1 MKNIFDHSQIQV
13 GSLIIILSLLTL
25 SCSQES
31 STETTILKKASEY
44 FPKEK
49 AQILVVGTFHFDYP
63 GLDYNKVSDHNK
75 IDVLVEPKRSEVTE
89 LVEYIKKFRPNK
101 IAIEAF
107 PKWQATTKLK
117 KYKEGEYRDKRD
129 ERYQLAMRIASDL
142 QLDTLYAI
150 DSWAL
155 SDYRAETD
163 SAYFTDLFKDYDF
176 KSDDPYNQYMND
188 WYNKETKLV
197 PKTNL
202 LKYFKLSNSK
212 EWHDY
217 GYGAYLVG
225 DFKLDDYRGADIL
238 SMWWYNRNLRIFRNL
253 QKITENEKDRIL
265 LICGNGHASLLRQ
278 LINASPEYEFIEFD
292 SLKE

>member
-1 MKNIFDHSQIQV
+1 MNFHLSYQKYHLVFVALMLLSSCIQDSAKETV
-13 GSLIIILSLLTL
+13 QLI
-25 SCSQES
+25 
-31 STETTILKKASEY
+31 KAQNY

-49 AQILVVGTFHFDYP
+49 TKVLVVGTFHFDYP
-63 GLDYNKVSDHNK
+63 GLDYNKIAEQDK
-75 IDVLVEPKRSEVTE
+75 IDVLEEPKKSELTE

-107 PKWQATTKLK
+107 PKWQATTKLR
-117 KYKEGEYRDKRD
+117 KYKEGGLLKKRD

-142 QLDTLYAI
+142 ELDTLYAI

-163 SAYFTDLFKDYDF
+163 SAYFAELFKDFDF
-176 KSDDPYNQYMND
+176 QSDDPYNQYIID
-188 WYNKETKLV
+188 WYKKEEKLATN
-197 PKTNL
+197 TNL
-202 LKYFKLSNSK
+202 LDYFKLTNSK

-217 GYGAYLVG
+217 LYGAYLVG

-253 QKITENEKDRIL
+253 QKITENENDRIL
-265 LICGNGHASLLRQ
+265 MIFGNGHAAVLRQ
-278 LINASPEYEFIEFD
+278 LIECSPEFKYIEFN
-292 SLKE
+292 SL